1 MIENQDLERTILF
14 ACLLLP
20 ITSAFLWKTWT
31 GIRLPPQIM
40 TKNVHTFYAKPLTL
54 YYFPFQSHTLHSKA
68 TIMWTCE
75 FQIRISTNGPVLAL
89 LSTTP
94 RYLELEHI
102 DEWKWKC
109 ECRSDD
115 EDDDWNSVY
124 LNFILFRSWRL
135 LHIHSIIRVPLF
147 SIFLHF
153 NPIFKWSWNNLLLG
167 ENHLLI
173 LIDQPTDRPTKPTHR
188 NSNSHIKSTTKPTH
202 TPTYFL
208 FIRKRNTFGPI
219 QFSLIINCKV
229 CSAD

>member
-1 MIENQDLERTILF
+1 MDQCWHYCQLHQGIWNSNILMNGNGNVNVVVTTRMMIR
-14 ACLLLP
+14 
-20 ITSAFLWKTWT
+20 
-31 GIRLPPQIM
+31 
-40 TKNVHTFYAKPLTL
+40 
-54 YYFPFQSHTLHSKA
+54 
-68 TIMWTCE
+68 
-75 FQIRISTNGPVLAL
+75 
-89 LSTTP
+89 
-94 RYLELEHI
+94 
-102 DEWKWKC
+102 
-109 ECRSDD
+109 
-115 EDDDWNSVY
+115 NSVY

-167 ENHLLI
+167 KNHLLI

>member
-20 ITSAFLWKTWT
+20 TTSAFLWKTWT

-75 FQIRISTNGPVLAL
+75 FQLHQGIWNSNILMNGNGNVNVVVTTRMMIR
-89 LSTTP
+89 
-94 RYLELEHI
+94 
-102 DEWKWKC
+102 
-109 ECRSDD
+109 
-115 EDDDWNSVY
+115 NSVY

-173 LIDQPTDRPTKPTHR
+173 LIDRPTDRPTKPTHR